1 MKISLNRENF
11 NLALEKLKKEY
22 KIYAPI
28 EIPFRGTFS
37 DTSVIR
43 YSEIEKIDEI
53 CFDKKSHFSAKEI
66 MLPITQTMFYFT
78 EEGCKMPKEQEQ
90 KYLIFL
96 RSCDLHGV
104 KRVDDIYLNNKFL
117 DIYYKRVRDKV
128 KFVVFGCP
136 NSFENCFCVDMGTNK
151 TDEYNIG
158 IKVTEEEIF
167 ADIKDDELK
176 VYFKELIAEKNNGNN
191 DENKINEMYLDVKDE
206 KMKKYLEEI
215 IAENNSNKIS
225 ENVEFEMEFVED
237 NEIHVDIPDNIEL
250 EDIINLDLWRE
261 YDSRCIACG
270 KCNFVCPTCTCTTTQ
285 DVFYSENEN
294 NGERRRVWASC
305 HVNGFTDMAGGHS
318 FRQRHGDRM
327 RFKVMHKISDF
338 KKRFGYQM
346 CTGCGRC
353 DDACPEYISFS
364 NCINKL
370 SAELKRISA
379 EKRGEESE

>member
-1 MKISLNRENF
+1 MKISLDYKNF
-11 NLALEKLKKEY
+11 NAALSKLSKEY
-22 KIYAPI
+22 EIYAPI
-28 EIPFRGTFS
+28 EIPYRGTFS
-37 DTSVIR
+37 DTPVIR
-43 YSEIEKIDEI
+43 YSKINKVEEI

-78 EEGCKMPKEQEQ
+78 GDECKMPEEQDK

-96 RSCDLHGV
+96 RSCDFHGV
-104 KRVDDIYLNNKFL
+104 KRVDEIYLNNKFL

-151 TDEYNIG
+151 TDKYNLG
-158 IKVTEEEIF
+158 IKVTENEIF
-167 ADIKDDELK
+167 VDIKDDEM
-176 VYFKELIAEKNNGNN
+176 KEFFEETQNKEK
-191 DENKINEMYLDVKDE
+191 D
-206 KMKKYLEEI
+206 
-215 IAENNSNKIS
+215 
-225 ENVEFEMEFVED
+225 FEMEFVTD

-250 EDIINLDLWRE
+250 SDIINLDLWRE

-370 SAELKRISA
+370 SAELKRISK
-379 EKRGEESE
+379 EKRGEI

>member
-1 MKISLNRENF
+1 MKLSLDRENF
-11 NLALEKLKKEY
+11 NKVLAELSKEY
-22 KIYAPI
+22 EIHAPV
-28 EIPFRGTFS
+28 EIPFKGTFS

-43 YSEIEKIDEI
+43 YQKIEKIEDI
-53 CFDKKSHFSAKEI
+53 CFDKKSNFSPKEV

-78 EEGCKMPKEQEQ
+78 EKEYKVPDEVNK

-104 KRVDDIYLNNKFL
+104 KRVDEIYLNNKFF
-117 DIYYKRVRDKV
+117 DVYYKRVREKV

-136 NSFENCFCVDMGTNK
+136 NSYENCFCVDMGCNK

-158 IKVTEEEIF
+158 LKVTDNNLFLHIQ
-167 ADIKDDELK
+167 DEDFMP
-176 VYFKELIAEKNNGNN
+176 YFN
-191 DENKINEMYLDVKDE
+191 DTITFVPEN
-206 KMKKYLEEI
+206 
-215 IAENNSNKIS
+215 
-225 ENVEFEMEFVED
+225 FEMEFVED

-250 EDIINLDLWRE
+250 EDIINLEMWRE
-261 YDSRCIACG
+261 YDTRCIACG

-285 DVFYSENEN
+285 DIFYSENEN
-294 NGERRRVWASC
+294 VGERRRVWASC
-305 HVNGFTDMAGGHS
+305 HVQGFTDMAGGHA
-318 FRQRHGDRM
+318 FRQKHGDRM

-370 SAELKRISA
+370 SAELKRISE
-379 EKRGEESE
+379 EKRGRLNG

>member
-11 NLALEKLKKEY
+11 NKVLEKLKKEY
-22 KIYAPI
+22 EVYAPV
-28 EIPFRGTFS
+28 EIPFKGTFS

-43 YSEIEKIDEI
+43 YKEIEKIEEI
-53 CFDKKSHFSAKEI
+53 CFDKKSNFSPKEI

-78 EEGCKMPKEQEQ
+78 ENEYKVPDEIDK

-117 DIYYKRVRDKV
+117 DIYYKRVREKV
-128 KFVVFGCP
+128 KFVVFGCS

-151 TDEYNIG
+151 TDKYNIG
-158 IKVTEEEIF
+158 LKVGEDELFLHIKDEDFISYFNKEKDND
-167 ADIKDDELK
+167 DIK
-176 VYFKELIAEKNNGNN
+176 YNNTN
-191 DENKINEMYLDVKDE
+191 
-206 KMKKYLEEI
+206 
-215 IAENNSNKIS
+215 
-225 ENVEFEMEFVED
+225 FEMEFVED

-250 EDIINLDLWRE
+250 EDIINLEMWRE
-261 YDSRCIACG
+261 YDKRCIACG

-285 DVFYSENEN
+285 DIFYSENEN
-294 NGERRRVWASC
+294 VGERRRVWASC
-305 HVNGFTDMAGGHS
+305 HVQGFTDMAGGHA
-318 FRQRHGDRM
+318 FRQKHGDRM

-370 SAELKRISA
+370 SAELKRISE
-379 EKRGEESE
+379 EKRGKANG

>member
-1 MKISLNRENF
+1 MKNLGGVMKISLNRENF
-11 NLALEKLKKEY
+11 NSALEKLKREY

-43 YSEIEKIDEI
+43 YSEIDKIEEI
-53 CFDKKSHFSAKEI
+53 CFDKKSHFSAKEV

-78 EEGCKMPKEQEQ
+78 EDGCTMPKEQDE

-96 RSCDLHGV
+96 RSCDLHSV
-104 KRVDDIYLNNKFL
+104 KRVDEVYLNNKFL

-136 NSFENCFCVDMGTNK
+136 NSFENCFCVDMKTNK

-158 IKVTEEEIF
+158 IKVTDDKVF
-167 ADIKDDELK
+167 ADIRDDELK
-176 VYFKELIAEKNNGNN
+176 AYFDEVIS
-191 DENKINEMYLDVKDE
+191 ENKENSKIN
-206 KMKKYLEEI
+206 
-215 IAENNSNKIS
+215 
-225 ENVEFEMEFVED
+225 ENVEFEMEFVTD

-250 EDIINLDLWRE
+250 SDIINLDLWRE

-285 DVFYSENEN
+285 DVFYSENDN

-318 FRQRHGDRM
+318 FRQKHGDRM

-379 EKRGEESE
+379 EKRGEKSE

>member
-11 NLALEKLKKEY
+11 NSALEKLKREY

-43 YSEIEKIDEI
+43 YSEIDKIEEI
-53 CFDKKSHFSAKEI
+53 CFDKKSHFSAKEV

-78 EEGCKMPKEQEQ
+78 EDGCTMPKEQDK

-96 RSCDLHGV
+96 RSCDLHSV
-104 KRVDDIYLNNKFL
+104 KRVDEVYLNNKFL

-136 NSFENCFCVDMGTNK
+136 NSFENCFCVDMKTNK

-158 IKVTEEEIF
+158 IKVTDDKVF
-167 ADIKDDELK
+167 ADIRDDELK
-176 VYFKELIAEKNNGNN
+176 SYFDEVIS
-191 DENKINEMYLDVKDE
+191 ENKENSKIN
-206 KMKKYLEEI
+206 
-215 IAENNSNKIS
+215 

-250 EDIINLDLWRE
+250 SDIINLDLWRE

-270 KCNFVCPTCTCTTTQ
+270 KCNFVCPTCTCTITQ
-285 DVFYSENEN
+285 DVFYSENDN

-379 EKRGEESE
+379 EKRGEKSE